1 MEFLDYE
8 TLRLIWWLL
17 IGVLLIGF
25 AIMDGFD
32 LGVAALLPFAA
43 RTDDER
49 RVVLNS
55 IGPTWDGNQVWFIL
69 GGGAVFAAFPL
80 LYAAAF
86 SGFYLAMFL
95 LLLTFIVRPV
105 GFEFRSKIADPR
117 WRSTWDWLLC
127 GAGTIAA
134 LVFGVAIGNLFLG
147 VPFHFDQDLRFFYTG
162 SFFGLFTPFALLCGV
177 TSVTMLLMHG
187 ATFLRL
193 KTDGA
198 IATRAGRVQQ
208 IAAVLTL
215 LLFTACALW
224 AGYGLDGYTITAGG
238 DPSAPSNPLTKTVV
252 TGAGA
257 WHSNWAAF
265 PLAWLVTA
273 VVWLGALAT
282 AALATRAARGTAF
295 VTSALT
301 VAGIIVS
308 VGITLF
314 PFFMPSSSAPSMS
327 LTLWDASSSRTTLLI
342 MLVATVIFMPLI
354 LAYTS
359 WVYRVMRGTVSSTDI
374 ARKPKSF
381 Y

>member
-25 AIMDGFD
+25 AVMDGFD

-117 WRSTWDWLLC
+117 WRATWDWLLC
-127 GAGTIAA
+127 GGGTIAA
-134 LVFGVAIGNLFLG
+134 LVFGVAVGNLFLG

-177 TSVTMLLMHG
+177 TSVVMLLMHG

-198 IATRAGRVQQ
+198 IAARAGRVQQ
-208 IAAVLTL
+208 IAGVLTP

-224 AGYGLDGYTITAGG
+224 AGYGLDGYAITAGG
-238 DPSAPSNPLTKTVV
+238 DPSAPSNPLTKTVT
-252 TGAGA
+252 TGAGI

-273 VVWLGALAT
+273 IVWLGALAT

-342 MLVATVIFMPLI
+342 MLVATVIFMPLV

-359 WVYRVMRGTVSSTDI
+359 WVYRVMRGTVSSADI

>member
-1 MEFLDYE
+1 MEFLDYQ
-8 TLRLIWWLL
+8 TLRFIWWLL

-43 RTDDER
+43 KTDAER

-105 GFEFRSKIADPR
+105 GFEFRSKIADAR
-117 WRSTWDWLLC
+117 WRATWDWLLC
-127 GAGTIAA
+127 AGGAIAA
-134 LVFGVAIGNLFLG
+134 LVFGVAFGNLFLG

-162 SFFGLFTPFALLCGV
+162 SFFGLFSPFALLCGI
-177 TSVTMLLMHG
+177 TSVAMLLMHG

-193 KTDGA
+193 KTDGDVA
-198 IATRAGRVQQ
+198 RRAARVQR
-208 IAAVLTL
+208 IAAVATL

-224 AGYGLDGYTITAGG
+224 AGYGLDSYTIAAGG
-238 DPSAPSNPLTKTVV
+238 NPSAPSNPLAKIV
-252 TGAGA
+252 TMSDGG
-257 WHSNWAAF
+257 WHTAWAAF

-273 VVWLGALAT
+273 TVWT
-282 AALATRAARGTAF
+282 AAVLTAVLAGYAWRGTAF

-301 VAGIIVS
+301 VGGIIAS
-308 VGITLF
+308 AGITLF
-314 PFFMPSSSAPSMS
+314 PFFLPSSSNPSMS
-327 LTLWDASSSRTTLLI
+327 LTVWDASSSETTLAI
-342 MLVATVIFMPLI
+342 MLAAAVVFMPLVI
-354 LAYTS
+354 AYTG
-359 WVYRVMRGTVSSTDI
+359 WVYRVMRGTVSSADI
-374 ARKPKSF
+374 TRKPKSF